1 MKMPTMVV
9 MTRLRKVMMTLATAM
24 GMGLAA
30 VAASA
35 QTSPPPLQSIPSL
48 DVPRY
53 MGRWWEIA
61 KFPNWFQRK
70 CAADTSATYSLRPD
84 GTVRVLNQ
92 CALAEGGM
100 LQAEGSARQVGGPM
114 SARLQVRFAPAW
126 LSVLPFVWGDYWVI
140 DLDERYELVA
150 ISEPKRDYLWILS
163 RSPQVD
169 PARYQAL
176 LARLAAMG
184 LEVGRLE
191 KTPQRGS

>member
-1 MKMPTMVV
+1 VTE
-9 MTRLRKVMMTLATAM
+9 TTQTDSRARK
-24 GMGLAA
+24 GGGL
-30 VAASA
+30 S
-35 QTSPPPLQSIPSL
+35 SMLLPEL
-48 DVPRY
+48 
-53 MGRWWEIA
+53 
-61 KFPNWFQRK
+61 K
-70 CAADTSATYSLRPD
+70 
-84 GTVRVLNQ
+84 
-92 CALAEGGM
+92 ALAGQLGISGASGM
-100 LQAEGSARQVGGPM
+100 RKADLVSAISARQVGGPG